1 MNDIDEETDEQIR
14 ERIERGSKLFYLYTN
29 KELVKQ
35 SQIKEFEKY
44 GMTEYADSIRKDGPY
59 IGGRKVF
66 EDKKVFLIGLDH
78 GWSMGQ
84 WLVRFL
90 DNAKKAKNREDRLFA
105 IQNALRLRRS
115 LTLYG
120 LSLG

>member
-1 MNDIDEETDEQIR
+1 MSDIDEETDEQIR

-44 GMTEYADSIRKDGPY
+44 GMTEFADSIRKDGPY
-59 IGGRKVF
+59 IGGTKVYG
-66 EDKKVFLIGLDH
+66 DKKVFLIGLDH